1 MSTTSQQQGVK
12 DNGSLLDG
20 SYFDYDYSLEEAST
34 KSWET
39 FSLLGIF
46 ALSFFMGVG
55 GHLYLLGKRCW
66 RQEKERGLFLLSSMA
81 ADLILLCLVMPL
93 VAVAMYKGEWP
104 FGGFICEY
112 KYFIISFLIKSRYAL
127 VSTVSMHVLFL
138 ALKF

>member
-12 DNGSLLDG
+12 DNGSLLDE

-39 FSLLGIF
+39 FALLGIF

-55 GHLYLLGKRCW
+55 GHLYLIRKRCW
-66 RQEKERGLFLLSSMA
+66 GQEKERGLFLLSSMA

-93 VAVAMYKGEWP
+93 VAMAMYKAEWP
-104 FGGFICEY
+104 IGGFLC
-112 KYFIISFLIKSRYAL
+112 KYFIIFIFYQCNKYKCL
-127 VSTVSMHVLFL
+127 
-138 ALKF
+138 